1 MIFPLKYIRYINSK
15 AWIIIRGLAIER
27 AGGKCQRCGRKEELR
42 VHHLNYER
50 LGQENDEDLLVV
62 CSRCHNDIEFTKR
75 DSFCSP
81 IEVLKSIK
89 ITEIEYQEYKGR
101 L

>member
-1 MIFPLKYIRYINSK
+1 MFSLKYIRYINSK
-15 AWIIIRGLAIER
+15 AWAIRREFAIEK
-27 AGGKCQRCGRKEELR
+27 AANKCQLCGRKEELT

-50 LGQENDEDLLVV
+50 FGQENDEDLLVV
-62 CSRCHNDIEFTKR
+62 CVRCHNDLEFTKR

-81 IEVLKSIK
+81 LKVLRSIK